1 VLYTEEEFLEI
12 AVNILDNE
20 GVDRN
25 VALIIANGV
34 LHKLRSSNIRECVR
48 IARLVK
54 NDPSQVNRILETF
67 GKYDRNN
74 TCNDKIDY
82 YRNI

>member
-54 NDPSQVNRILETF
+54 NDPAQINRIIHTFAKYGMIITHSGETS
-67 GKYDRNN
+67 Y
-74 TCNDKIDY
+74 
-82 YRNI
+82 